1 MRHQKQGRKFH
12 RKRGQRQALFKS
24 VMSNLVLRGG
34 IETTEIKAKE
44 IRPKVEKLITLGK
57 KQNIATLR
65 ILMSRL
71 PKSAAE
77 KIYYELAPRYKESRG
92 GYTRIIKAGKARK
105 DDAAKMA
112 RIEFI

>member
-1 MRHQKQGRKFH
+1 MRHQKHGRKFH
-12 RKRGQRQALFKS
+12 RMKGQRQALFKS
-24 VMSNLVLRGG
+24 VMSNLVMRGG
-34 IETTEIKAKE
+34 IQTTEAKAKE
-44 IRPKVEKLITLGK
+44 IRPRVEKLITLGK

-77 KIYYELAPRYKESRG
+77 KIYYELSPRYKENRG

-105 DDAAKMA
+105 DDSAKMA